1 MILGISEDFSS
12 SVELDSQLKAI
23 PSSGLYVNSGVHPSI
38 TIDNLLDFL
47 PKTEFTFGAWNSST
61 AYSVFLTSRNRS
73 NIVTKNSKIFECI
86 QANTN
91 QDPESTSGY
100 WVETNIESL
109 RIKMFLEEVKDKVK
123 NDLSLTNRLI
133 NSQMIYDSGD
143 DKTNQTLPNDYVA
156 WVIEP
161 KGSDYV
167 SIRVNQMSLEKD
179 GTTPVNV
186 YVISQG
192 ELLDTITLT
201 PNNGRITFRDTD
213 ISFSGKGELML
224 AIDSTTAYV
233 GNATIDPLKF
243 DSFVAY
249 TAIGTGDAP
258 ETATYSYGTFGN
270 GMGINISTYLN
281 PTLYIEKN
289 FVNLAPYI
297 RATFEYMT
305 FTVFQSNPNNRSNR
319 AQRIQMEDK
328 ILMAELKSMETDTVL
343 RRYYNEKK
351 KAIKALEKTFD
362 TQLNDHDGIY
372 VKTSSV

>member
-12 SVELDSQLKAI
+12 TVDLDSQLKAI

-38 TIDNLLDFL
+38 TVENLLDFL
-47 PKTEFTFGAWNSST
+47 PKTQFNFDTWDSGTS
-61 AYSVFLTSRNRS
+61 YSVFLTSRDKS
-73 NIVTKNSKIFECI
+73 NIVSKNSKIFECI

-91 QDPESTSGY
+91 QDPETETDY
-100 WVETNIESL
+100 WLETNIESL
-109 RIKMFLEEVKDKVK
+109 RLKMFLEQVKDKVK
-123 NDLSLTNRLI
+123 SDLSLTNRLI
-133 NSQMIYDSGD
+133 NSQLIYDSGD

-161 KGSDYV
+161 KGSDYI

-258 ETATYSYGTFGN
+258 ETATYSYSTYGN
-270 GMGINISTYLN
+270 GLGINVSTYLN
-281 PTLYIEKN
+281 PTLYIEQN
-289 FVNLAPYI
+289 LVNLAPYI

-305 FTVFQSNPNNRSNR
+305 FNVFLSNPNNRSNR
-319 AQRIQMEDK
+319 AQRIQMEDN
-328 ILMAELKSMETDTVL
+328 ILIAELKSMETDTVL

-351 KAIKALEKTFD
+351 RAIKAMEKTFD
-362 TQLNDHDGIY
+362 TQLNDHSGIY